1 MLPNHLIT
9 RQERDAQKAEQL
21 KKMGIEYGVASPGC
35 NGNSVNL
42 AAAYAVQQAILLS
55 NQAQLK
61 KIPSLM
67 SLGVTNPMEPA
78 GSAAANPSLAPV
90 PLALVQPV
98 VGSLQSLTN
107 FTTPSILASARYT
120 EQMQQ
125 RKQLWSHKKTAA
137 AVTAPAPTAAAAA
150 AAETAAAPPL
160 TTNKW
165 EETRFS
171 QDNDGKVASKF
182 LRLMGMKDVPVKAGG
197 GPSADGGSGDAKS
210 STSSS
215 SSANDPLS
223 KQSEMFHTM
232 EHQYEVA
239 RQVTHTMRG
248 MGLGFGSQPRPF

>member
-1 MLPNHLIT
+1 
-9 RQERDAQKAEQL
+9 
-21 KKMGIEYGVASPGC
+21 MGIEYGVATASS

-42 AAAYAVQQAILLS
+42 AAAYAVQQAILLN

-67 SLGVTNPMEPA
+67 SLGVTNPMATAGPVAGAPPA
-78 GSAAANPSLAPV
+78 VAPSLATIAGPA
-90 PLALVQPV
+90 PL
-98 VGSLQSLTN
+98 GSLQSLTN
-107 FTTPSILASARYT
+107 FTAPSILASARYT

-125 RKQLWSHKKTAA
+125 RKQLWSHKKTTPLGLTQS
-137 AVTAPAPTAAAAA
+137 TATAAPSSS
-150 AAETAAAPPL
+150 TAAPSASVAAPPPPL

-182 LRLMGMKDVPVKAGG
+182 LRLMGMKDVPTKSDAAG
-197 GPSADGGSGDAKS
+197 ATDRDAKS
-210 STSSS
+210 ASGT
-215 SSANDPLS
+215 DPLS
-223 KQSEMFHTM
+223 KQNEMFHTM

>member
-21 KKMGIEYGVASPGC
+21 KKMGIEYGVANPGS

-67 SLGVTNPMEPA
+67 SLGVTNPMASAEPPNP
-78 GSAAANPSLAPV
+78 AAAAAVPIV
-90 PLALVQPV
+90 PLAIATAPT
-98 VGSLQSLTN
+98 VGSLLSLTN
-107 FTTPSILASARYT
+107 FTAPSILASARYT

-125 RKQLWSHKKTAA
+125 RKQLWSHKKAA
-137 AVTAPAPTAAAAA
+137 ITTPTAPTAVAEPSAA
-150 AAETAAAPPL
+150 PL

-182 LRLMGMKDVPVKAGG
+182 LRLMGMKDVPAKAGASDSG
-197 GPSADGGSGDAKS
+197 STSGDTKS
-210 STSSS
+210 SSG
-215 SSANDPLS
+215 ADPLS

>member
-21 KKMGIEYGVASPGC
+21 KKMGIEYGVANPGC

-55 NQAQLK
+55 NQAQIK

-78 GSAAANPSLAPV
+78 AGSTATPLVNPLPGTSTAP
-90 PLALVQPV
+90 
-98 VGSLQSLTN
+98 GSLQSLTN
-107 FTTPSILASARYT
+107 FTAPSILASARYT

-125 RKQLWSHKKTAA
+125 RKQLWSHKKTG
-137 AVTAPAPTAAAAA
+137 VTAPAAPTAAAAA
-150 AAETAAAPPL
+150 VAPVPL

-182 LRLMGMKDVPVKAGG
+182 LRLMGMKDVPVKAGTTD
-197 GPSADGGSGDAKS
+197 SA
-210 STSSS
+210 STSGSS
-215 SSANDPLS
+215 KSTAGSDPLT

>member
-9 RQERDAQKAEQL
+9 RQERDANKAEQL
-21 KKMGIEYGVASPGC
+21 KKMGIEYGVASAAC

-42 AAAYAVQQAILLS
+42 AAAYAVQQAILLN

-67 SLGVTNPMEPA
+67 SLGVTNPNAEPGTTA
-78 GSAAANPSLAPV
+78 V
-90 PLALVQPV
+90 PLAATPALVAATAATSA

-120 EQMQQ
+120 EQMQK
-125 RKQLWSHKKTAA
+125 RKQLWSHKKAPVADAA
-137 AVTAPAPTAAAAA
+137 ASAA
-150 AAETAAAPPL
+150 PL

-182 LRLMGMKDVPVKAGG
+182 LRLMGMKDVPPKTPAATGADHKN
-197 GPSADGGSGDAKS
+197 PSASAA
-210 STSSS
+210 STS
-215 SSANDPLS
+215 DPLT
-223 KQSEMFHTM
+223 KQNEMFNTM

-248 MGLGFGSQPRPF
+248 MGLGFGTQPRPF